1 MPLKTL
7 LVSVGLAKPK
17 GFVSE
22 MVMDAFIG
30 LVISLTGQ
38 TDEVSILFN
47 IREGFKKKK
56 GNFNLGSVS
65 QLQTATPKSLNIVAK
80 NKCTK

>member
-47 IREGFKKKK
+47 IREGFKKKEKKK
-56 GNFNLGSVS
+56 GISICAPFPNFKL
-65 QLQTATPKSLNIVAK
+65 QLPKA
-80 NKCTK
+80 